1 MSSLNKI
8 ALGLIL
14 IASLMLMIGS
24 SRQES
29 ATMDELAHI
38 PAGYSYV
45 KYLDYRLNPE
55 HPPLVKMMAGLP
67 LLALD
72 LQFPTDSQAWQTA
85 VNGQWDAGRLF
96 LYESGN
102 NADQIIQVSR
112 IGPMVLMLLL
122 VLIVYIWSAEVMGSW
137 WALLPALATALSP
150 NFLAHGH
157 YVTTDIG
164 ATLGIVLSLFFFTR
178 YLATPTKKNLIWA
191 GIFFGVAQLMKFSA
205 ILLVFHFLI
214 VSLAVALSRISKSGG
229 HPLRQTTRMTARYLG
244 RAIVIFVIGA
254 AVIYPVYWLTTI
266 HYPPERQ
273 VADTVAMLQS
283 FPAPQTPEGQMCHPL
298 RCLVDLTIW
307 GADKPLIRPYSQYML
322 GLLMVTQRSVGGN
335 MIYFLGEVANT
346 GGPLYFPLV
355 YLMKES
361 LPILIL
367 ILIAA
372 LFGLYGIVRAIF
384 ARRPKFKEYLITN
397 LHEFSA
403 IVFVSIYTL
412 YSITSSLNI
421 GFRHLMP
428 ILPLIYILTIGVL
441 KKYVHTNY
449 YKQQLKLAFIA
460 FMFIWFVLGSLT
472 AYPHYLSYF
481 NETTGTDN
489 GWRYVVDSNYDW
501 GQDLKRLVNFVDEH
515 NIDRIA
521 VNYFGGGSPK
531 YYLGEKAEEWYSSKG
546 SPLESDIKWA
556 AISINQIQ
564 NSIGKLTPGF
574 NRTAADEYPWLKH
587 PTSPDFV
594 VGKSIFV
601 FQLDR
606 PA

>member
-1 MSSLNKI
+1 MV
-8 ALGLIL
+8 G
-14 IASLMLMIGS
+14 AS
-24 SRQES
+24 RHES

-45 KYLDYRLNPE
+45 KYFDYRLNPE

-67 LLALD
+67 LLSLD
-72 LQFPTDSQAWQTA
+72 LQFPTDSPAWQTA

-102 NADQIIQVSR
+102 DADQIIQLAR
-112 IGPMVLMLLL
+112 IGPMILMLLL
-122 VLIVYIWSAEVMGSW
+122 IFVVYVWSAEVMGGW

-164 ATLGIVLSLFFFTR
+164 AALGIILSLLFFTR
-178 YLATPTKKNLIWA
+178 YLATPTKKNIVWA
-191 GIFFGVAQLMKFSA
+191 GIFFGIAQLLKFSA

-214 VSLAVALSRISKSGG
+214 VSIVVALSRISKAGG
-229 HPLRQTTRMTARYLG
+229 HPLKQATRLVTRYLG
-244 RAIVIFVIGA
+244 RMVIIFVVGA
-254 AVIYPVYWLTTI
+254 ITIYPFYWLTTLN
-266 HYPPERQ
+266 YPPERQ
-273 VADTVAMLQS
+273 LTDTAITLQS
-283 FPAPQTPEGQMCHPL
+283 FPAPQTPEGQVCHPL
-298 RCLVDLTIW
+298 RCLADLTIW
-307 GADKPLIRPYSQYML
+307 GADKPFIRPYSQYML
-322 GLLMVTQRSVGGN
+322 GLLMVMQRSVGGN
-335 MIYFLGEVANT
+335 MIYFLGEVTNA

-361 LPILIL
+361 LPMLIL
-367 ILIAA
+367 IFLAM
-372 LFGLYGIVRAIF
+372 LFGLYSIVKAIL
-384 ARRPKFKEYLITN
+384 ARRPKFNEYLITN
-397 LHEFSA
+397 LYEFSA
-403 IVFVSIYTL
+403 LAFISLYSL

-428 ILPLIYILTIGVL
+428 ILPLIYILTIGTL

-449 YKQQLKLAFIA
+449 YKQQLKLAFVA
-460 FMFIWFVLGSLT
+460 FMFVWLAFGSLT

-481 NETTGTDN
+481 NEIIGIDN
-489 GWRYVVDSNYDW
+489 GWKYVVDSNYDW
-501 GQDLKRLVNFVDEH
+501 GQDLKRLASFVEEH
-515 NIDRIA
+515 NIDKIA
-521 VNYFGGGSPK
+521 VNYFGGGSSK

-546 SPLESDIKWA
+546 NPLDSGIRWA

-564 NSIGKLTPGF
+564 NSTGELTPGF
-574 NRTAADEYPWLKH
+574 NRTAADEYRWLKN

-601 FQLDR
+601 FQLER